1 MTSNFSRTSGTEDR
15 DRRLVLAASR
25 GAYVAVVQPT
35 KHLADA
41 ARAFGY
47 EARTFEG
54 DAFETAFAWARENV
68 DADRRLRAEL
78 PRCSKANANERRP

>member
-1 MTSNFSRTSGTEDR
+1 VAFSEKIMNSDDR

-35 KHLADA
+35 KTLEHA

-54 DAFETAFAWARENV
+54 DAFETAFLWAWENV
-68 DADRRLRAEL
+68 EKTKRLRAEVAHVQ
-78 PRCSKANANERRP
+78 RTRPT